1 MTAALKGLIFDKDG
15 CLFDFNATWGGF
27 TARLLRNETKD
38 VPERLVPLADAL
50 GFDLATGT
58 FRKDSL
64 VIAGTADEVVAA
76 TLPFVP
82 ETSAAALLDR
92 FKTASMTAPQIEV
105 TPLAPLFSQL
115 RTAGF
120 TLGIATNDA
129 EVPARGNLQSV
140 GVEDYFDFIA
150 GFDSGFGGKPAP
162 GQLHGFCDATGLA
175 PSVCVMI
182 GDSTHD
188 LHAGRAAGMT
198 TVGVLT
204 GVATRDDLEPYADHV
219 FASIADLPAWLGL

>member
-1 MTAALKGLIFDKDG
+1 MTGTIKGLVFDKDG

-27 TARLLRNETKD
+27 TAALLRQETRD
-38 VPERLVPLADAL
+38 VPDMLVPLADAL
-50 GFDLATGT
+50 GYNLTTAT

-82 ETSAAALLDR
+82 ETSASALLER

-105 TPLAPLFSQL
+105 TPLAPLFSRL

-120 TLGIATNDA
+120 ALGIATNDA
-129 EVPARGNLQSV
+129 EGPARANLRSV
-140 GVEDYFDFIA
+140 GVEGHFDFIA
-150 GFDSGFGGKPAP
+150 GFDSGYGGKPAP
-162 GQLHGFCDATGLA
+162 GQLIGFCETTRLA
-175 PSVCVMI
+175 PQDCVMI

-204 GVATRDDLEPYADHV
+204 GVATRDDLAPHADHV
-219 FASIADLPAWLGL
+219 FGSIAEIPQWLGM